1 MAGNSFHIMQVWSWT
16 GDSTSHAAEEC
27 CRMHGDI
34 PETRPENPRT
44 IKAKAWQSARCG
56 TWIIKA
62 MK

>member
-1 MAGNSFHIMQVWSWT
+1 M
-16 GDSTSHAAEEC
+16 GDSTSHDAAEEC

-34 PETRPENPRT
+34 PETRPENLRT